1 MRVVGRNIAAH
12 VPDYLS
18 TAAWTA
24 ATLPALQL
32 IKLPVQAPAPAIT
45 FANNQQKTSTNPDN
59 GIDKVADVSDIDGVA
74 NIISW
79 VVLIVIPIGAIALFW
94 FVHIWPDTVA
104 KKRQHP
110 QRDAIHALC
119 VLSLFFGG
127 LLWPFAYLWAYTKP
141 TMYKLAYGTDKYKP
155 LDSTHGESS
164 EK

>member
-1 MRVVGRNIAAH
+1 MATSLFLYYPYTYFYIIVQTICCKKAQIFQFKDRIPMLPIALKLYIGIALLLPTVTH
-12 VPDYLS
+12 ASFLPPDL
-18 TAAWTA
+18 
-24 ATLPALQL
+24 
-32 IKLPVQAPAPAIT
+32 
-45 FANNQQKTSTNPDN
+45 
-59 GIDKVADVSDIDGVA
+59 IDGVA
-74 NIISW
+74 NLISW
-79 VVLIVIPIGAIALFW
+79 VVLIVIPVGAIALFW

-155 LDSTHGESS
+155 LDDADNNAS

>member
-1 MRVVGRNIAAH
+1 MTTQTHCYKHPKAFQFKERTPMVSHAFKSLIGIALLLPTLTHASFLP
-12 VPDYLS
+12 PDL
-18 TAAWTA
+18 
-24 ATLPALQL
+24 
-32 IKLPVQAPAPAIT
+32 
-45 FANNQQKTSTNPDN
+45 
-59 GIDKVADVSDIDGVA
+59 IDGVA
-74 NIISW
+74 NVISW
-79 VVLIVIPIGAIALFW
+79 VVLIVIPGGAIALFW

-155 LDSTHGESS
+155 LDDADNNGGE
-164 EK
+164 K